1 MNDSHISQ
9 TVRKKEMK
17 LVIVSGLSGSGKTVA
32 LHTLED
38 AGYFCV
44 DNLPIGLLPNFIDTM
59 HDSKPALYDQVA
71 VAIDARSGAGDIDRF
86 DEIFEQVKKQ
96 TDFVEI
102 LFLTSDIKK
111 LLTRF
116 SETRRKHPLSR
127 RGIPLVEAINLE
139 QTLLKN
145 IYSKAD
151 LIIDTS
157 AFNVHQLRQIIV
169 KRLLPASTSELAIL
183 VQSFGFKH
191 GLPTDTDFVFDV
203 RCLPNPHWE
212 SHLKD
217 FNGRD
222 APVIEYLESFSEV
235 TDMFQSISEFLKTW
249 IPCFEKENRSYMTIS
264 IGCTGGQHRSVF
276 LVDKIAHALEK
287 NRYNTSVRHR
297 ELS

>member
-1 MNDSHISQ
+1 
-9 TVRKKEMK
+9 MK

-44 DNLPIGLLPNFIDTM
+44 DNLPIGLLTNFINTM
-59 HDSKPALYDQVA
+59 HDSEPALYDLVA

-86 DEIFEQVKKQ
+86 DEIYDQVKNQ
-96 TDFVEI
+96 ASNVEI

-127 RGIPLVEAINLE
+127 GGLPLVEAINLE
-139 QTLLKN
+139 KDLLTN

-157 AFNVHQLRQIIV
+157 AFNVHQLRQTIV
-169 KRLLPASTSELAIL
+169 KRLLPTSNAELAIL

-217 FNGRD
+217 FSGRD
-222 APVIEYLESFSEV
+222 EPVINYLESFSEV
-235 TDMFQSISEFLKTW
+235 TDMFHSISEFLKTW

-276 LVDKIAHALEK
+276 LVDKIAHTLEK

>member
-1 MNDSHISQ
+1 MNDHSNNE
-9 TVRKKEMK
+9 TPKNEEMK

-44 DNLPIGLLPNFIDTM
+44 DNLPVGLLPNFIDTM
-59 HDSKPALYDQVA
+59 HNSKPAVYDLVA

-86 DEIFEQVKKQ
+86 DEIIQQVK
-96 TDFVEI
+96 TRASFVEI

-116 SETRRKHPLSR
+116 SETRRRHPLSR
-127 RGIPLVEAINLE
+127 RGLPLVEAINLE
-139 QTLLKN
+139 RDLLKN

-157 AFNVHQLRQIIV
+157 SFNVHQLRQTIV
-169 KRLLPASTSELAIL
+169 KRLLPSRATELAIL

-217 FNGRD
+217 LNGRD
-222 APVIEYLESFSEV
+222 KAVIDYLDGFSEV
-235 TDMFQSISEFLKTW
+235 TDMFNSIDSFLTTW
-249 IPCFEKENRSYMTIS
+249 LPCFEKENRSYMTIS

>member
-1 MNDSHISQ
+1 MMNNMNQ
-9 TVRKKEMK
+9 NVKENEMK
-17 LVIVSGLSGSGKTVA
+17 LIIVSGLSGSGKTVA

-59 HDSKPALYDQVA
+59 LDSKHVRYDLVA
-71 VAIDARSGAGDIDRF
+71 VAIDARSGAGDIDHF
-86 DEIFEQVKKQ
+86 DEIIEQARKK
-96 TDFVEI
+96 TSSVEI

-111 LLTRF
+111 LITRF

-127 RGIPLVEAINLE
+127 QGRPLVDAINLE
-139 QTLLKN
+139 QDLLRN

-151 LIIDTS
+151 LVIDTS
-157 AFNVHQLRQIIV
+157 TFNVHQLRQLII
-169 KRLLPASTSELAIL
+169 KRLLPSNSSELAIL

-217 FNGRD
+217 FSGMD
-222 APVIEYLESFSEV
+222 SPVIDYLESFPEV
-235 TDMFQSISEFLKTW
+235 ISMFDSINSFLTTW

-276 LVDKIAHALEK
+276 LAEKIALALEK
-287 NRYNTSVRHR
+287 NKYNSTVRHR